1 MVVKTI
7 KLLEIKKVTSILVK
21 GASIRTT
28 GEVFIFKSGDLFL
41 KMVRANQSLD
51 KIFNHLQST
60 ILSHE
65 PSKWTRKKLLDYR
78 EY

>member
-28 GEVFIFKSGDLFL
+28 GEVFIF
-41 KMVRANQSLD
+41 
-51 KIFNHLQST
+51 
-60 ILSHE
+60 ILSPE
-65 PSKWTRKKLLDYR
+65 IYS
-78 EY
+78 